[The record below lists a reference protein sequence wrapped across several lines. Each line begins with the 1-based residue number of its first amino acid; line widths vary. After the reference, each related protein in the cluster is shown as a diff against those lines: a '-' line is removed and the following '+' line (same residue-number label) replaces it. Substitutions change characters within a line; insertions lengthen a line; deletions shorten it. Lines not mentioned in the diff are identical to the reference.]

1 MRDFYFFT
9 SKKITAKE
17 CIGVMS
23 PEIKNVKINGDDCI
37 MIDGKFRSFMWFGDD
52 TIHDFSIS
60 KEEKEKF
67 IETMGTEK
75 TYVTDFETHRSV
87 DLKRVIKSI
96 MQLCPDL
103 FIYDDGDF
111 LGTAQEYL
119 DTEFDY

>member
-23 PEIKNVKINGDDCI
+23 QEIKNVKINGDDCI

-67 IETMGTEK
+67 IKTMGTEK